1 MRRHWGL
8 AWSGVEKGP
17 ARGWWAG
24 PWCSCWRGGAQS
36 VAVVSAMAVR
46 AEDSSMIDFL
56 VVKPAR
62 SAAMARLLIAR
73 GMPRAWPWIA
83 VMASSLNRVS
93 LPRPAWA
100 TWYSMYF
107 FVSVAAGA
115 GVG

>member
-1 MRRHWGL
+1 MSRRSGW
-8 AWSGVEKGP
+8 AWCGVEKRPRPGS
-17 ARGWWAG
+17 GAG
-24 PWCSCWRGGAQS
+24 PGCSGWGGGAQS
-36 VAVVSAMAVR
+36 VAVASAMAVR
-46 AEDSSMIDFL
+46 ADDSSIIDFL

-62 SAAMARLLIAR
+62 SAAVERLLIAR

-83 VMASSLNRVS
+83 VIASSLNRVS